1 MPSSRIP
8 VVMIH
13 GAFCGGWVFDGWRDV
28 FEARGFEVHT
38 PTLRYHDRGQNPPR
52 ELGSTDIRDYAADI
66 GEQVASL
73 DSAPILIGHSM
84 GGLIAQMVAAKQE
97 VRAAVLLATSAPWG
111 VLPSTPFEIASS
123 QALYL
128 AGEFW
133 KKRLRPT
140 QWIAAANALDLL
152 PPEER
157 DAVFERFV
165 PESGLATFEVM
176 QWAMDFARAT
186 RVDPRDVTC
195 PILCIVGARDRVNPP
210 ATVRRVAGRYGGRA
224 QFEELPDHSHWLVG
238 EPGWENVAARAIS
251 WLGEVSPQAHQSKPA
266 KAQNRKAPR
275 AV

>member
-1 MPSSRIP
+1 MTSSRIP

-28 FEARGFEVHT
+28 FEAKGFEVHT
-38 PTLRYHDRGQNPPR
+38 PTLRYHDCGQNPPH
-52 ELGSTDIRDYAADI
+52 ELGSTDIREYAADI
-66 GEQVASL
+66 SEMVADL

-84 GGLIAQMVAAKQE
+84 GGLIAQMVAAKHE
-97 VRAAVLLATSAPWG
+97 IRALVLLATSAPWG
-111 VLPSTPFEIASS
+111 VLPSTPFEIVSS

-165 PESGLATFEVM
+165 PESGLATFQVM
-176 QWAMDFARAT
+176 QWAMDFTRAT
-186 RVDPRDVTC
+186 QVDPRAVTC

-238 EPGWENVAARAIS
+238 EPRWENVAARAVS
-251 WLGEVSPQAHQSKPA
+251 WLDEVSPQARQSQPA
-266 KAQNRKAPR
+266 KPQKRKARR